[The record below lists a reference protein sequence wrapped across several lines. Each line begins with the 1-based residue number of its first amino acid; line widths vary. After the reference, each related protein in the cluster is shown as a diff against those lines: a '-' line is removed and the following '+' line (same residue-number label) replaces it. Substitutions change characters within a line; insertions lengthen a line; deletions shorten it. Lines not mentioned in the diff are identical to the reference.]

1 MIEPGRSGAYVA
13 LFSEIG
19 FILLVTT
26 LAGVG
31 IGYWVD
37 MNLATRP
44 IFIMVGLFAG
54 MAIGARG
61 VWILIKRFLAT
72 FDDSPGPPKDKLK
85 S

>member
-1 MIEPGRSGAYVA
+1 MIEPGRTGGYIA

-37 MNLATRP
+37 DRLDTLP
-44 IFIMVGLFAG
+44 VFVLVGLLTG
-54 MAIGARG
+54 MAVGARG
-61 VWILIKRFLAT
+61 VWVLIKRFLAS
-72 FDDSPGPPKDKLK
+72 FDAGPVPPEERQQG
-85 S
+85 

>member
-1 MIEPGRSGAYVA
+1 MIEPGRTGGYIA

-37 MNLATRP
+37 TRLATLP
-44 IFIMVGLFAG
+44 IFVLIGLFIG
-54 MAIGARG
+54 MAVGARG
-61 VWILIKRFLAT
+61 VWILIKRFLAS
-72 FDDSPGPPKDKLK
+72 FDDSPAPPGDKPK